1 MANSYSGLLW
11 LIVVIADIYA
21 IVRIFQSGATP
32 LAKTLWIVLIL
43 LLPVIGFVIWYFLGP
58 K

>member
-1 MANSYSGLLW
+1 MANGYSGLLW

-21 IVRIFQSGATP
+21 IVRIIQSSATP

-43 LLPVIGFVIWYFLGP
+43 VAPLIGFAIWYFLGP